1 MFENELKN
9 FSFTFT
15 MFSRFACKKLTEE
28 NFKCEVLVFSKHF
41 CNDLKKNYIPVSF
54 SHVIYL
60 LLIHQIFHKFAFIFS
75 FVIIDL
81 TIVVWCFHVF
91 QLELAPFDRFSI
103 TNLKYLPLLISLA
116 IHQELY
122 KIVILQ
128 SSLSIQTQTFGLLS
142 LTISCA
148 WPSVLVLLFQPIHFC
163 CYLVL
168 NYFHLYNSNFQ
179 ERHGRNNQENWKKY
193 SVPY

>member
-81 TIVVWCFHVF
+81 TIVV
-91 QLELAPFDRFSI
+91 
-103 TNLKYLPLLISLA
+103 
-116 IHQELY
+116 
-122 KIVILQ
+122 
-128 SSLSIQTQTFGLLS
+128 
-142 LTISCA
+142 
-148 WPSVLVLLFQPIHFC
+148 
-163 CYLVL
+163 
-168 NYFHLYNSNFQ
+168 
-179 ERHGRNNQENWKKY
+179 
-193 SVPY
+193 